1 MSGVARI
8 SRSRGSALLL
18 VLWLS
23 LLLATI
29 LLAVAVLVQAQVRAA
44 RSEVDDTRT
53 REILRSALDVA
64 AFDTALIGRTA
75 LSEFPRTI
83 SVAGQRVT
91 VDLSPS
97 QDMLDINLAND
108 EDWIALWVRLGE
120 PEAEARRLADLILDW
135 RDPDDQPRAFGF
147 EGGDGERRTMNRAFS
162 SVEELSRVTGVTPR
176 RLACVRPFVTAL
188 GGTRLPEFD
197 DLQGAQALTMDGMRT
212 AFRARMAGP
221 GGRTESMTGLAL
233 FAAEQDRPF
242 EWVSFGVDRPYS
254 DACGQAPTTALDTQ
268 PDAWH

>member
-75 LSEFPRTI
+75 L
-83 SVAGQRVT
+83 
-91 VDLSPS
+91 
-97 QDMLDINLAND
+97 
-108 EDWIALWVRLGE
+108 
-120 PEAEARRLADLILDW
+120 
-135 RDPDDQPRAFGF
+135 
-147 EGGDGERRTMNRAFS
+147 
-162 SVEELSRVTGVTPR
+162 
-176 RLACVRPFVTAL
+176 
-188 GGTRLPEFD
+188 
-197 DLQGAQALTMDGMRT
+197 
-212 AFRARMAGP
+212 
-221 GGRTESMTGLAL
+221 
-233 FAAEQDRPF
+233 
-242 EWVSFGVDRPYS
+242 
-254 DACGQAPTTALDTQ
+254 
-268 PDAWH
+268 